1 MKKADFISHSE
12 FILSS
17 FIILFLFGVN
27 QNTVAF
33 QNTTQQDSYLEF
45 KGSIIDSKSK
55 KPLLYADLNVKGTN
69 IRSITNAE
77 GEFLLKVTKE
87 HLDKKVIISY
97 LGYKTKQILLSEFE
111 KENNTTIALDILVT
125 ELTEVNLNTVK
136 DAKQLFLNAL
146 KNKGDNYYP
155 DETVMTSFYR
165 ESIKKGRK
173 NASLSEAVI
182 EIYKQPTKSSRK
194 DILKLIKS
202 RKNTNYSK
210 LDTLA
215 LKLQGGPFST
225 LHTDLMKYPEYIFT
239 EENLIYYDFEFE
251 NVSQIDNHQV
261 YIINFKQ
268 QGNVLSPLYY
278 GKLYIDVSSLAL
290 LRADYGLNVSDQ
302 RLASAMF
309 VKKKPKKVNAYPLE
323 ASYRVDY
330 RVENGKWYYGYSHI
344 HLIFKVKWK
353 GRLFNNTYTLNSEM
367 VITDWELN
375 TTGIKPKLKESL
387 KPSDILI
394 DQASGFS
401 DPEFWGEYNIIEP
414 EKSIE
419 TAIKKISR
427 QLDKLKS

>member
-1 MKKADFISHSE
+1 MKKSLFKLDRE
-12 FILSS
+12 ILIYSS
-17 FIILFLFGVN
+17 IILFFLGLN
-27 QNTVAF
+27 QTVEAF
-33 QNTTQQDSYLEF
+33 QNTTHLEH
-45 KGSIIDSKSK
+45 KGSVVDSKTKS
-55 KPLLYADLNVKGTN
+55 PLIYADLNVEGTN
-69 IRSITNAE
+69 IRSITNNE
-77 GEFLLKVTKE
+77 GEFLLKVPKE
-87 HLDKKVIISY
+87 HLDKKVIISF
-97 LGYKTKQILLSEFE
+97 LGYKTKQVLLSDF
-111 KENNTTIALDILVT
+111 KKNNTTISLDILVT
-125 ELTEVNLNTVK
+125 KLNEVNLNTVK
-136 DAKQLFLNAL
+136 DAKQLFLDAL
-146 KNKGDNYYP
+146 KNKGENYY
-155 DETVMTSFYR
+155 ENEAIMTSFYR

-182 EIYKQPTKSSRK
+182 EIYKQPTKTTKK

-225 LHTDLMKYPEYIFT
+225 LHTDIMKYPEYIFT

-251 NVSQIDNHQV
+251 TISQTNNHQV
-261 YIINFKQ
+261 YVINFKQ

-290 LRADYGLNVSDQ
+290 LRADYKLNVSDKK
-302 RLASAMF
+302 LASAMF

-323 ASYRVDY
+323 AAYRVDY
-330 RVENGKWYYGYSHI
+330 RVKDGKWYYGYSNI

-367 VITDWELN
+367 LITDWKQN
-375 TTGIKPKLKESL
+375 ITGAKPKPKESL
-387 KPSDILI
+387 KPSVII
-394 DQASGFS
+394 TDQASGFS

-414 EKSIE
+414 EKPIE

-427 QLDKLKS
+427 QLEKLKA